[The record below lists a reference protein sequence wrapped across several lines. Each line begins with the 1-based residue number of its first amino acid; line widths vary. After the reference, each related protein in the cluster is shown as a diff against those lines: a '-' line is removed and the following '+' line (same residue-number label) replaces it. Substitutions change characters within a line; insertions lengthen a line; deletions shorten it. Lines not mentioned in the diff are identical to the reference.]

1 MRLFYAINFNEKEKL
16 YFQEA
21 QKRIKQ
27 NSTKASFTLKDN
39 FHLTL
44 NFIGETTNAQLS
56 DLLEKLESI
65 NSKAFTLKFNR
76 LDTFRGDLW
85 YVAANENKELT
96 KLNNYLSNS
105 DKNRF
110 LAHVTI
116 ARRVLLKDQIIDK
129 NLEEL
134 TVDVNKISLME
145 SKRIDG
151 RLTYIEVASKNL
163 NS

>member
-1 MRLFYAINFNEKEKL
+1 MRLFYAINFNEKEKS
-16 YFQEA
+16 YFLEA
-21 QKRIKQ
+21 QKRIKEV
-27 NSTKASFTLKDN
+27 STKASFTLKDN

-44 NFIGETTNAQLS
+44 NFVGETTNAQLN
-56 DLLEKLESI
+56 DLLQKLEAI
-65 NSKAFTLKFNR
+65 NTKPFTLKFNR

-85 YVAANENKELT
+85 YVAAQENNQLT

-105 DKNRF
+105 NKNRF

-116 ARRVLLKDQIIDK
+116 ARRVLLKDHVIDK
-129 NLEEL
+129 DLEKL

-151 RLTYIEVASKNL
+151 RLTYIEVASKSL
-163 NS
+163 NH